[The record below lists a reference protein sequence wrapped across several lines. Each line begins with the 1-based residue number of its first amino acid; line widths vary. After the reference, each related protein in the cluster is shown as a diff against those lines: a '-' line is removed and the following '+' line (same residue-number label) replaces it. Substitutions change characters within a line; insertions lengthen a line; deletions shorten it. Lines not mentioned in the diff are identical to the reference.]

1 MDSGR
6 LQIILVTYNRC
17 KFARRTLE
25 TILSGESPVRDCEVL
40 VLDNNSTDG
49 TAEMVKEM
57 MEHHPNLG
65 IRTNRYNV
73 GGAGNIFKAMELVSR
88 EYVWIL
94 GDDDLYDF
102 SNWGEVETAMAQKEK
117 IICLSRDFISAF
129 GKDTLAIRALQVSL
143 ITACIIRT
151 ELYTDETIFDSC
163 VNTYTLSPHMVPVFH
178 HLNVGGGI
186 YAVARSVVSN
196 GALSDNKDLS
206 FDRGVVQSQ
215 MSPIVSAM
223 KHAVGY
229 AAVCNV
235 IKDRKLRNECFM
247 AIVYDVHG
255 SKMRF
260 LKMLNRYYR
269 QPRLLPQLAMVAA
282 AAPADIALAARFMA
296 FLGRPSLISRALC
309 RLRMHVG
316 GRRNRERFSA
326 VFNWNSR
333 FS

>member
-1 MDSGR
+1 MDSGK

-25 TILSGESPVRDCEVL
+25 TILSDGSPVKDCDVL
-40 VLDNNSTDG
+40 VLDNKSTDG
-49 TAEMVKEM
+49 TAEMVESM
-57 MEHHPNLG
+57 MERHPKLALK
-65 IRTNRYNV
+65 TNRYNV
-73 GGAGNIFKAMELVSR
+73 GGTGNIFKAMELADH

-102 SNWGEVETAMAQKEK
+102 SNWGEVEDAIASKES
-117 IICLSRDFISAF
+117 IICLSRDFISSL

-151 ELYTDETIFDSC
+151 ELYTAEAIFDSC
-163 VNTYTLSPHMVPVFH
+163 INIYSLSPHMVPVFH
-178 HLNVGGGI
+178 HLNAGGGI
-186 YAVARSVVSN
+186 YAVKKSVVTN
-196 GALSDNKDLS
+196 GALDEIKSME
-206 FDRGVVQSQ
+206 FDRGLRGVD
-215 MSPIVSAM
+215 MSPMASAM
-223 KHAVGY
+223 KHAIGY

-235 IKDRKLRNECFM
+235 IKGSKLRKECFM

-255 SKMRF
+255 GKMRF

-282 AAPADIALAARFMA
+282 AAPADIAMA
-296 FLGRPSLISRALC
+296 VRLMVFLGRPSLISNALC
-309 RLRMHVG
+309 WLRMCVG
-316 GRRNRERFSA
+316 GKRDKERFTAISR
-326 VFNWNSR
+326 WNAR